1 MDFLMSELN
10 FKGMLHTSVIESW

>member
-1 MDFLMSELN
+1 MSELN